1 MNSSAKKDRL
11 GLVKSRW
18 ERSEIYRFSRFLTL
32 NFLRQPNI
40 VAGIFEDIEPPSKNF
55 IATTLKVILA
65 NNKKHVRK
73 LCL

>member
-40 VAGIFEDIEPPSKNF
+40 VADIFEDIEPLSKNF

-65 NNKKHVRK
+65 NNKKHVRN

>member
-32 NFLRQPNI
+32 NFLRQSNI
-40 VAGIFEDIEPPSKNF
+40 VADIFEDIEPPSKNF

>member
-11 GLVKSRW
+11 GLVKPRW

-40 VAGIFEDIEPPSKNF
+40 VADIFEDIEPLSKNF

>member
-32 NFLRQPNI
+32 NFLHQPNI
-40 VAGIFEDIEPPSKNF
+40 VADIFEDIEPPSKNF

>member
-18 ERSEIYRFSRFLTL
+18 ERSEIYGFSRFLTL

-40 VAGIFEDIEPPSKNF
+40 VADIFEDIEPPSKNF